1 MAKVATTTKMADTET
16 IVAGVLQ
23 VQSNASSQTYEEG
36 VEARGEPHWFQIYT
50 NPDWNR
56 NQRVIDRVAS
66 AGCPT
71 LVWTIDL
78 LGGSNRELLRRSL
91 VGEGR
96 ESELCQQCHE
106 HQEGYQRPM
115 NRDLG
120 GPAGE
125 RPPYTWDWVS
135 RLKDASDMNL
145 VVKGI
150 VTAEEAELAI
160 EHGAD
165 GIYVSNHGGRAV
177 NSLWSTIDALP
188 EVVAAVRGRVPVMID
203 SGVRRG
209 GDVFKALAL
218 GADAVGEG
226 VLHPVAVPFTFGRKS
241 VTALA
246 VRPLATQ
253 SERAAVLEAAPPSL
267 SAARSRPDPSTSWMQ
282 SMKNLTKS
290 FAWALIAAA
299 PFLLSSGSSLSAQD
313 ASPLS
318 LTEEVHTAGQAAY
331 ETACEACHLATFGG
345 SFEAPE
351 LAGPNFRAFWT
362 ERTLAEFRATVR
374 TMPPTTPNS
383 LRDAEYDAI
392 TVYLLSANGLERDGR
407 VVQADRETT
416 VGSMLTGAV
425 AEVSAAAD
433 AGTRFA
439 AADNEPSVP
448 SGVTRTFREI
458 TDFEPVTEQE
468 LLNPDDEDWLIFRR
482 TYDSQGFSPLD
493 QINRSNVAD
502 MRLAWVW
509 AMADGTNQPTPLV
522 HDGVMYLA
530 NPGNVIQA
538 LDAAEGT
545 LLWEYRRQWA
555 DDYRSP
561 PLNQLRNLAIY
572 GERIFVP
579 TKDAYM
585 VALDARTGETVWES
599 QIADYHQGF
608 TNSSGALVVEGKVLN
623 GISGCTRFFEES
635 CFITA
640 HDAAT
645 GEEVWRTFT
654 IARPGEPGGDSWGDL
669 PLELRGGV
677 DVWNTGSYD
686 PELGLVYWGTAQAK
700 PWVAASR
707 GLTVDD
713 AALYSNSTL
722 AIDPDDGSIVWYNQH
737 VPGES
742 HDLDEAFERVLIDSN
757 GQRLVFSMGKHGILW
772 KLDRETGEVLGS

>member
-1 MAKVATTTKMADTET
+1 M
-16 IVAGVLQ
+16 
-23 VQSNASSQTYEEG
+23 
-36 VEARGEPHWFQIYT
+36 R
-50 NPDWNR
+50 
-56 NQRVIDRVAS
+56 
-66 AGCPT
+66 
-71 LVWTIDL
+71 
-78 LGGSNRELLRRSL
+78 
-91 VGEGR
+91 
-96 ESELCQQCHE
+96 
-106 HQEGYQRPM
+106 
-115 NRDLG
+115 
-120 GPAGE
+120 
-125 RPPYTWDWVS
+125 
-135 RLKDASDMNL
+135 
-145 VVKGI
+145 
-150 VTAEEAELAI
+150 
-160 EHGAD
+160 
-165 GIYVSNHGGRAV
+165 
-177 NSLWSTIDALP
+177 
-188 EVVAAVRGRVPVMID
+188 
-203 SGVRRG
+203 
-209 GDVFKALAL
+209 
-218 GADAVGEG
+218 
-226 VLHPVAVPFTFGRKS
+226 
-241 VTALA
+241 
-246 VRPLATQ
+246 
-253 SERAAVLEAAPPSL
+253 
-267 SAARSRPDPSTSWMQ
+267 
-282 SMKNLTKS
+282 KNLTKS
-290 FAWALIAAA
+290 FAWALIAAS

-416 VGSMLTGAV
+416 VGSMLKGAV

-502 MRLAWVW
+502 MSLAWVW

-555 DDYRSP
+555 EDYRGP

-599 QIADYHQGF
+599 QIADYHQDF

-772 KLDRETGEVLGS
+772 KLDRETGEFLGHKESIYQNVFDYIDPQTGAVRYREDIASAGIGDWVSVCPSTAGGHNWPAMSYSPEVNALIIPLSQSCLEIQGRPMVLEPGSGGTGALRRFKDMPGTDGRLGKLGAYEIDTMEELWSVEQRAAFLTATLSTGGGLVFAGDLDRYFRAYDVRNGEVLWQTRLGTSVQGFPVSFEVDGEQYIAISSGVGGGSPRGVPRAVSPEIRHPQNGNALYVFKLPSR

>member
-1 MAKVATTTKMADTET
+1 
-16 IVAGVLQ
+16 
-23 VQSNASSQTYEEG
+23 
-36 VEARGEPHWFQIYT
+36 
-50 NPDWNR
+50 
-56 NQRVIDRVAS
+56 
-66 AGCPT
+66 
-71 LVWTIDL
+71 
-78 LGGSNRELLRRSL
+78 
-91 VGEGR
+91 
-96 ESELCQQCHE
+96 
-106 HQEGYQRPM
+106 
-115 NRDLG
+115 
-120 GPAGE
+120 
-125 RPPYTWDWVS
+125 
-135 RLKDASDMNL
+135 
-145 VVKGI
+145 
-150 VTAEEAELAI
+150 
-160 EHGAD
+160 
-165 GIYVSNHGGRAV
+165 
-177 NSLWSTIDALP
+177 
-188 EVVAAVRGRVPVMID
+188 
-203 SGVRRG
+203 
-209 GDVFKALAL
+209 
-218 GADAVGEG
+218 
-226 VLHPVAVPFTFGRKS
+226 
-241 VTALA
+241 
-246 VRPLATQ
+246 
-253 SERAAVLEAAPPSL
+253 
-267 SAARSRPDPSTSWMQ
+267 
-282 SMKNLTKS
+282 MKNLTKS
-290 FAWALIAAA
+290 FACALIAAA

-331 ETACEACHLATFGG
+331 ETACAGCHLATFGG

-362 ERTLAEFRATVR
+362 ERTLAEFRTTVR

-433 AGTRFA
+433 AGTRVA

-555 DDYRSP
+555 EDFRGP

-572 GERIFVP
+572 GEKIFVP

-608 TNSSGALVVEGKVLN
+608 TNSSGPVVVEGKVLN

-686 PELGLVYWGTAQAK
+686 PELGLVYWGTAQPK

-757 GQRLVFSMGKHGILW
+757 GQRLVFSIGKHGILW
-772 KLDRETGEVLGS
+772 KLDRETGEFLGHKESIYQNVFDYIDPQTGAVRYREDIASAGIGDWVSVCPSTAGGHNWPAMSYSPEVNALIIPLSQSCLEIQGRPMVLEPGSGGTGALRRFNDMPGTDGRLGKLGAYEIDTMEELWSVEQRAAFLTAILSTGGGLVFAGDLDRYFRAYDVRNGEVLWQTRLGTSVQGFPVSFEVDGEQYIAISSGVGGGSPRGVPRAVSPEIRHPQNGNALYVFKLPSR